1 MARVRRG
8 VTKHRRHK
16 AVLEAASGYRGS
28 RSRHFRTAKE
38 QLLHSMTYAYRDR
51 RDRKGQFR
59 RLWIAR
65 INAAARANGISY
77 SRFIQGL
84 STAGIEVDR
93 KMLAEVAISDPASFA
108 VLAETAKQ
116 SVSTP

>member
-1 MARVRRG
+1 MARVSRG

-16 AVLEAASGYRGS
+16 KVLDAAAGYRGS

-65 INAAARANGISY
+65 INAAARSNGMSY

-84 STAGIEVDR
+84 ASAGVEVDR
-93 KMLAEVAISDPASFA
+93 KMLAEVAVNDPTSFSA
-108 VLAETAKQ
+108 LVETARQ
-116 SVSTP
+116 TAPSA